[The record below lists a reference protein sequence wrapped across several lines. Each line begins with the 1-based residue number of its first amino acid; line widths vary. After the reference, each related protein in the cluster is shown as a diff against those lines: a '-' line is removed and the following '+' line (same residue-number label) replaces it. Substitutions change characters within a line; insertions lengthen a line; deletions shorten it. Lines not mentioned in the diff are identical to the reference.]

1 MTIKILIADDD
12 AVMLS
17 LLRTL
22 MELEGN
28 EVVTVKRPEDI
39 IPTAQREDPGFI
51 LVDYHLAGGNAMAPL
66 LGLKSDENLKA
77 VPILVTSGMDREGA
91 CLSAGADGFMLK
103 PFRPN
108 QLLAKIRE
116 MVGT

>member
-1 MTIKILIADDD
+1 MTTKILIADDD
-12 AVMLS
+12 TVMLS

-39 IPTAQREDPGFI
+39 IPAAQRDIPGFI
-51 LVDYHLAGGNAMAPL
+51 LMDYHLAGGDAMTPL
-66 LGLKSDENLKA
+66 LDLKSDEALKGIP
-77 VPILVTSGMDREGA
+77 VLVTSGMDREHA

-103 PFRPN
+103 PFRPS
-108 QLLAKIRE
+108 QLLEKINE

>member
-1 MTIKILIADDD
+1 VTTKILIADDD
-12 AVMLS
+12 TVMLS

-39 IPTAQREDPGFI
+39 IPAAQRDIPGFI
-51 LVDYHLAGGNAMAPL
+51 LMDYHLAGGDAMTPL
-66 LGLKSDENLKA
+66 LDLKSDEALKGIP
-77 VPILVTSGMDREGA
+77 VLVTSGMDREHV

-103 PFRPN
+103 PFRPS
-108 QLLAKIRE
+108 QLLEKINE